1 MPTDAEIYGY
11 GTLANILCCLCSIGA
26 VFVIPISRNH
36 KNAYHVLL
44 SVFMGL
50 AVGTLASDALLH
62 LIPEALGLHSHH
74 DDHED
79 EEHSGNETHED
90 DDHDEH
96 GEGFHVEPY
105 VWYCLVVVIG
115 IYAFYMLEVIMATL
129 HLNGENSKT
138 DMLENVGNGIGDNKL
153 ETFRKLDERMTAVR
167 VGNLEPPE
175 SDRNEQNHQSTAT
188 IETPKEEIKKSS
200 NFFTGLKPIVVMI
213 VIGDAIHNF
222 TDGLAVAASFNSSI
236 LEGIST
242 TLAIICHELPQ
253 ELGDFAIL
261 MKNGLSF
268 KMALFANLMSS
279 LTALLGFYIGV
290 SLSKDAGAS
299 QWIYSIAAGLFL
311 YIAMADMIPELIKSG
326 AGRMR
331 TIIYHNIGILIGI
344 LIILL
349 LSIFE
354 DKIQI

>member
-153 ETFRKLDERMTAVR
+153 ETFRKLDE
-167 VGNLEPPE
+167 
-175 SDRNEQNHQSTAT
+175 NHQSTAT

>member
-74 DDHED
+74 DDYED

-153 ETFRKLDERMTAVR
+153 ETFRKLDE
-167 VGNLEPPE
+167 
-175 SDRNEQNHQSTAT
+175 NHQSTAT